1 MYELLTGR
9 PPFTG
14 DSPVA
19 IAYQHV
25 RENPI
30 PPSRIDP
37 EIPQWADA
45 IVLKAMEKA
54 PADRYQ
60 SAAEMRTDIQRALS
74 GMPIAAAPPTRMDFY
89 PTQRMGAEGYGAGAT
104 TAIPPFDDYVDE
116 DYEPRR
122 RGRGRGALPWI
133 LGLMVV
139 IGAIAAVAYMMLG
152 GGKTYSVPSVANIPV
167 AQAQTDITNAGL
179 RSTVVNQP
187 SSTVTKGNVIS
198 SNPQFGTD
206 VPKGSNV
213 VLTVSTGAQQ
223 VQVPNVVGDTQTAA
237 ENQLKSAGLTFN
249 VQTDAA
255 STAAP
260 GTVDHTSP
268 TAGTMVA
275 PNSAVTLYVSGAT
288 AVPSVVG
295 MSQADATALLQ
306 QNGFRV
312 AVLTGTATT
321 GNFQAGTVY
330 QQVPGA
336 KTTEPSGSTVTIYVA
351 QNATP
356 TPTQSSGFG
365 GSASASPTGGLGQ
378 GGGGGGG
385 NL

>member
-1 MYELLTGR
+1 
-9 PPFTG
+9 
-14 DSPVA
+14 
-19 IAYQHV
+19 
-25 RENPI
+25 
-30 PPSRIDP
+30 
-37 EIPQWADA
+37 
-45 IVLKAMEKA
+45 
-54 PADRYQ
+54 
-60 SAAEMRTDIQRALS
+60 
-74 GMPIAAAPPTRMDFY
+74 
-89 PTQRMGAEGYGAGAT
+89 
-104 TAIPPFDDYVDE
+104 
-116 DYEPRR
+116 
-122 RGRGRGALPWI
+122 
-133 LGLMVV
+133 
-139 IGAIAAVAYMMLG
+139 MMLG